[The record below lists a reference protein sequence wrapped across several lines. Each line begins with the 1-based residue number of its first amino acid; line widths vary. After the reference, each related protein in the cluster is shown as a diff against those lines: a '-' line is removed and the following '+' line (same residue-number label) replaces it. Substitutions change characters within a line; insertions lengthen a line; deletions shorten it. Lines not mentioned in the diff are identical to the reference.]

1 MAHGRETGQPR
12 SWEALRER
20 ACRAWSAGPC
30 VGLMAALLA
39 VLLTACSAR
48 AVDPFGIEVAVEETR
63 LAVDRM
69 TDALTG
75 LPPAVRDEVAAEVRL
90 IAEAAHR
97 TLDRI
102 AMEPRPVADPELAG
116 ELSFVADLARAVAGE
131 LQGGREQDTG
141 QAGGALLGRID
152 RLLGAADARLDRI
165 DARVERWAE
174 RTRGAV
180 VELESARGVL
190 MIRRLDRMALDAVR
204 YTGVGLLLIG
214 VLVIGLRLLRMSEGQ
229 SEPFALMVDRPVVLS
244 LAVLALG
251 AFFVASLTFTIS
263 PGTLAALSAEVKRQ
277 PLEHPCLQVD
287 RTRAQL
293 AAAKAIG
300 HASLIDAVKQRMVE
314 PARDCLGLSSQAAA
328 TEAVTRLA
336 ARTGGD
342 PSSAGLGPTGAQAGA
357 PSASAAPGP
366 AHEPVRTA
374 SRHLSAANAEPVDRT
389 SRQGA
394 AGRAAG
400 ERADRGS
407 SVAVRDGQPPIPVLR
422 AAAPRELVTTT
433 KVNYRAAPRPD
444 ADRLGTLAPGTRVR
458 VLGDANGWTEVRLN
472 DGRKAFVASRF
483 LEPAP

>member
-1 MAHGRETGQPR
+1 MAHARERVQSR
-12 SWEALRER
+12 SWAALWER
-20 ACRAWSAGPC
+20 ACRAWPVVPG
-30 VGLMAALLA
+30 VGLTATLLLI
-39 VLLTACSAR
+39 LLTACSVR
-48 AVDPFGIEVAVEETR
+48 AVDPLGIEVAVQETR

-69 TDALTG
+69 TGALTG

-97 TLDRI
+97 TLDRM
-102 AMEPRPVADPELAG
+102 AMEPGPVADPELAG
-116 ELSFVADLARAVAGE
+116 ELSFVADLARAVAAE
-131 LQGGREQDTG
+131 LQHTAAASGESG
-141 QAGGALLGRID
+141 QTLISRLEP
-152 RLLGAADARLDRI
+152 LLGAADARLDRI

-190 MIRRLDRMALDAVR
+190 MIRRVDRMALDAVR

-229 SEPFALMVDRPVVLS
+229 SEPFALMADRPVVSS

-263 PGTLAALSAEVKRQ
+263 PGTLAALSAEVERQ
-277 PLEHPCLQVD
+277 PPEHPCLRLERQ
-287 RTRAQL
+287 REHL

-300 HASLIDAVKQRMVE
+300 HGSLIDAAKQHMVE
-314 PARDCLGLSSQAAA
+314 PARDCLGLASEAAA

-342 PSSAGLGPTGAQAGA
+342 ASSAGLGPTGAQAGA
-357 PSASAAPGP
+357 HSASAALGP

-374 SRHLSAANAEPVDRT
+374 SRDRSAATVEPIDRT
-389 SRQGA
+389 NRQGA

-400 ERADRGS
+400 ERVDRGS

-422 AAAPRELVTTT
+422 AAAPRERVTTT

-444 ADRLGTLAPGTRVR
+444 ADRLGTLAAGARVT